1 MFRVTNVQG
10 GQLSKGDNCP
20 VGQMSRGTDVRGTLV
35 RGTNVRGTHVT
46 PPEIFISDYAI
57 PHATEGKYLIMLLNL
72 PKAHF

>member
-1 MFRVTNVQG
+1 MGTDVQG
-10 GQLSKGDNCP
+10 DRYPG
-20 VGQMSRGTDVRGTLV
+20 GQMS